1 MLYLPFG
8 VIGLRDKTNIAG
20 IKQSGKQTLY
30 KTKIIIVNAAI
41 KLSKSRDTVIGEY
54 YKKTLFLDALIPES
68 ITRDCL

>member
-20 IKQSGKQTLY
+20 IKQSWKQTLN

-41 KLSKSRDTVIGEY
+41 KLSKRRDTIIAEY